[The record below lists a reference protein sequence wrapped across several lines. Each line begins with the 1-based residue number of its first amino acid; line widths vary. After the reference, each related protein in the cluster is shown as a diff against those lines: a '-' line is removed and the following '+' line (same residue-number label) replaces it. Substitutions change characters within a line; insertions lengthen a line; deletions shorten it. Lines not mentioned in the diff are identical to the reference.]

1 MVEFDFD
8 PDPRTWQYPRILA
21 VVLLV
26 CVSVS
31 MLVGGTIASSDYSL
45 FNSGWDGSSEIRDLA
60 IDMNK
65 QPAVVIDPARYDT
78 LEAETT
84 TAIIL
89 SPETRYSQ
97 ADENYLRSFLQQGG
111 TVVIADDFRGHSN
124 QLLAGINA
132 TARIDGRLLRD
143 QYSNTESPAFPKA
156 TNVSDDPLTEE
167 VTALS
172 LNHPSVVNPAN
183 ASVLVR
189 SSNYTYLDENFNERL
204 DENES
209 VRSYPI
215 VTEESV
221 ANGTVVTVSDPSM
234 FINAMSEDSGN
245 TVFIQNIITQ
255 DATIALDYSHNSGR
269 APLSV
274 ALIYL
279 RRSSELQAGLGIML
293 LLVTLGTRR
302 YTRDYDS

>member
-1 MVEFDFD
+1 MTDID
-8 PDPRTWQYPRILA
+8 PDPRTWRYPRILA
-21 VVLLV
+21 VVLLLL
-26 CVSVS
+26 VSVT
-31 MLVGGTIASSDYSL
+31 LLAGGTIASSDYSL
-45 FNSGWDGSSEIRDLA
+45 FNSGWDGGSEIRDLV

-65 QPAVVIDPARYDT
+65 EPAVVFEPARYNELD
-78 LEAETT
+78 AETT
-84 TAIIL
+84 TVLIL
-89 SPETRYSQ
+89 SPETQYSQ
-97 ADENYLRSFLQQGG
+97 ADENHITSFLQQGG
-111 TVVIADDFRGHSN
+111 TIIIADDFRGHGN
-124 QLLAGINA
+124 KLLTGINA

-143 QYSNTESPAFPKA
+143 QYANTESPAFPKA
-156 TNVSDDPLTEE
+156 TNVTDDPLTDE

-172 LNHPSVVNPAN
+172 LNHPTVVKPAN

-189 SSNYTYLDENFNERL
+189 SSNYTYLDGNFNERL

-234 FINAMSEDSGN
+234 FINSMSEDSEN
-245 TVFIQNIITQ
+245 TIFIRNIIRQ
-255 DATIALDYSHNSGR
+255 DATIALDYSYNGGR

-279 RRSSELQAGLGIML
+279 RRSSELQAGLGVVLIL
-293 LLVTLGTRR
+293 ITLGTQR
-302 YTRDYDS
+302 YT

>member
-1 MVEFDFD
+1 MID
-8 PDPRTWQYPRILA
+8 PDPQTWRYPRILA
-21 VVLLV
+21 LILIV
-26 CVSVS
+26 CVSVT
-31 MLVGGTIASSDYSL
+31 MLAGGTIASSDYSL

-65 QPAVVIDPARYDT
+65 EPAVVFETARYDAFD
-78 LEAETT
+78 AETT
-84 TAIIL
+84 TVIIL

-97 ADENYLRSFLQQGG
+97 AEEDHIQSFLQRGG
-111 TVVIADDFRGHSN
+111 TLIIADDFRGHGN

-143 QYSNTESPAFPKA
+143 QYSNSKSPAFPKA

-172 LNHPSVVNPAN
+172 LNHPSVVTPAN
-183 ASVLVR
+183 ASVLIR
-189 SSNYTYLDENFNERL
+189 SSNYTYLDGNLNEQL
-204 DENES
+204 DANES

-221 ANGTVVTVSDPSM
+221 ANGTVVTVSDPSI
-234 FINAMSEDSGN
+234 FINVMSEDPGN
-245 TVFIQNIITQ
+245 TVFIRNIITQ

-269 APLSV
+269 APLSI

-279 RRSSELQAGLGIML
+279 RRSPELQAGLGIML
-293 LLVTLGTRR
+293 ILVTVGTQR
-302 YTRDYDS
+302 YTRTQEQKHE